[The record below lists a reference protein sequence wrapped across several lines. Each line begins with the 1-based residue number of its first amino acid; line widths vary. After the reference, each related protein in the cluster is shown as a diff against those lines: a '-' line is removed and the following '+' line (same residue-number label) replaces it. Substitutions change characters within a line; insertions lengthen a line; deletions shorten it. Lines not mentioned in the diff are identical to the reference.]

1 MVAGRKW
8 TREELLVALNIYR
21 KLPFGQLDARNTVV
35 KEVAAK
41 LRRSANSVAMKLCNY
56 ASLDPL
62 LKARGI
68 RGLEGASNLDR
79 QIWAE
84 FQEYPIE
91 ISSQSEA
98 ALHTLVGAL
107 DNDEVDV
114 EKDRGI
120 RIRPISGPTEQ
131 MMNVKVRRSQ
141 QFFRQIILNAFDS
154 RCCITGLPVREL
166 LVASHILPWSKFP
179 TERLNPENGLCLSRL
194 HDGAFDA
201 GLIAFD
207 DQHHMVLSR
216 RIKQW
221 LPQRAVHENFEKYE
235 GTALIIPEDAIP
247 PRSEFLRFHRQNVFK
262 G

>member
-8 TREELLVALNIYR
+8 TRDELLVALNIYR
-21 KLPFGQLDARNTVV
+21 KLPFGKLDARNQVV
-35 KEVAAK
+35 KEIATK
-41 LRRSANSVAMKLCNY
+41 LQRSANSVAMKLCNF

-79 QIWAE
+79 RIWGE
-84 FQEYPIE
+84 FQEHPLE
-91 ISSQSEA
+91 VSSESEA
-98 ALHTLVGAL
+98 ALRVLISAP
-107 DNDEVDV
+107 ESAEIDV

-120 RIRPISGPTEQ
+120 KIVPPSGPTEHLAT
-131 MMNVKVRRSQ
+131 VKVRRSQ
-141 QFFRQIILNAFDS
+141 QFFRQMILNAFDS

-179 TERLNPENGLCLSRL
+179 NDRLNPENGLCLSRL
-194 HDGAFDA
+194 HDGAFDS

-207 DQHHMVLSR
+207 DQRRMLMSR
-216 RIKQW
+216 KLKKC
-221 LPQRAVHENFEKYE
+221 LPQKAVHENFEKYE
-235 GTALIIPEDAIP
+235 GTILTIPEDASP
-247 PRSEFLRFHRQNVFK
+247 PRIEFLKFHRQNVFA